1 MTEVNEIKDEIV
13 SKDEPATV
21 EISSA
26 AVTLAEDKPAPEVAK
41 DGANPPNAMGN
52 SEVDS
57 TPTPSVAVPA
67 EVEAPVVVET
77 PVEVAPEEKAASEQ
91 TTTVIHPV
99 TSSSDAG
106 KDDSQKADGKS
117 KQLFQ
122 SIPICAS
129 VGSQPRRVSVGS
141 PLQGEKM
148 GRSSKNYLMTW
159 TCQIG

>member
-26 AVTLAEDKPAPEVAK
+26 AVTLAEDKPVPEVAK

-67 EVEAPVVVET
+67 EVVAPVVVET
-77 PVEVAPEEKAASEQ
+77 PTEVALEAEKVAASEQ

-117 KQLFQ
+117 KKLFQ
-122 SIPICAS
+122 FLSIPICTSMVHMTFSENQATITTDI
-129 VGSQPRRVSVGS
+129 
-141 PLQGEKM
+141 M
-148 GRSSKNYLMTW
+148 ISKT
-159 TCQIG
+159 

>member
-21 EISSA
+21 EISTA

-57 TPTPSVAVPA
+57 TPTPSVAVPPA
-67 EVEAPVVVET
+67 EVVAPVVVET
-77 PVEVAPEEKAASEQ
+77 PTEVALEAEKEASEQ

-117 KQLFQ
+117 KQLKL
-122 SIPICAS
+122 S
-129 VGSQPRRVSVGS
+129 
-141 PLQGEKM
+141 EKL
-148 GRSSKNYLMTW
+148 RQVQ
-159 TCQIG
+159 TCP

>member
-26 AVTLAEDKPAPEVAK
+26 AVTLAEDKPAPEAVAK

-57 TPTPSVAVPA
+57 TPTPSVAVPPA
-67 EVEAPVVVET
+67 EVVAPEVVET
-77 PVEVAPEEKAASEQ
+77 PTEVALEAEKAVASEQ

-122 SIPICAS
+122 FLFIH
-129 VGSQPRRVSVGS
+129 G
-141 PLQGEKM
+141 
-148 GRSSKNYLMTW
+148 T
-159 TCQIG
+159 